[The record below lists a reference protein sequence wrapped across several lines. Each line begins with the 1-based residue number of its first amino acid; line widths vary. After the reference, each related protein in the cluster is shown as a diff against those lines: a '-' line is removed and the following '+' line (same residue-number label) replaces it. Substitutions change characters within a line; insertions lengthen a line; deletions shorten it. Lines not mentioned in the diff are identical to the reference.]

1 MQTPPTPIPNT
12 RDIFMLAW
20 PLAMNTVMIQGI
32 VVIDAYL
39 VSSLGEE
46 ALAAMGLAGAL
57 VGLLAG
63 IIFSFSNATQIRIA
77 QAFGSASPKSLKTN
91 FYCGLAINLA
101 VTILGLLILWI
112 ISAPIIDRFAH
123 SESMAEQAKSYL
135 NVFTIVIACQAVV
148 LCLTSH
154 FNGCGHT
161 KMPFYSHLL
170 SLPINIA
177 ISIVLIHGL
186 FGFPALG
193 LTGAAIGSAIAAVIQ
208 LIYLT
213 TRFYQLDRA
222 FIGVVGWQAGNFTAS
237 LKKHFIFSL
246 PIATT
251 FISATSA
258 NHVCVLL
265 YANMSIYQF
274 AAMTLIFPWIHIV
287 GTIGIS
293 WSQAT
298 GIFVAQLL
306 GKDHTSDD
314 LDSFLSLAWRRAFIA
329 AGLVSAVYAGVCLS
343 SGWIYSELQ
352 PETQM
357 VVFSFIFILVLLPF
371 PKGSNAICGNTL
383 RAGGDTVYVMNI
395 FIGSQWLVKVPLTA
409 LFILVLELP
418 ALWVFSLFLFD
429 EFVKFAPF
437 HLRLY
442 KGLWKRNLNAG

>member
-1 MQTPPTPIPNT
+1 MQTESAPIPNT

-101 VTILGLLILWI
+101 VTLLGLLILWI

-186 FGFPALG
+186 FGFPAP
-193 LTGAAIGSAIAAVIQ
+193 GAYGCGNRQCYRRRDTADLSYHAVLSVGSRLYRRGWLAGGQFYRIIEKAFYILIADCHDIYQRDIGESC
-208 LIYLT
+208 L
-213 TRFYQLDRA
+213 R
-222 FIGVVGWQAGNFTAS
+222 AS
-237 LKKHFIFSL
+237 LCEYEH
-246 PIATT
+246 
-251 FISATSA
+251 IS
-258 NHVCVLL
+258 
-265 YANMSIYQF
+265 IR
-274 AAMTLIFPWIHIV
+274 
-287 GTIGIS
+287 G
-293 WSQAT
+293 
-298 GIFVAQLL
+298 
-306 GKDHTSDD
+306 DD
-314 LDSFLSLAWRRAFIA
+314 LDFPLDSYCRHDWHIVVASNWDFCRAIA
-329 AGLVSAVYAGVCLS
+329 G
-343 SGWIYSELQ
+343 
-352 PETQM
+352 
-357 VVFSFIFILVLLPF
+357 
-371 PKGSNAICGNTL
+371 
-383 RAGGDTVYVMNI
+383 
-395 FIGSQWLVKVPLTA
+395 
-409 LFILVLELP
+409 
-418 ALWVFSLFLFD
+418 
-429 EFVKFAPF
+429 
-437 HLRLY
+437 
-442 KGLWKRNLNAG
+442 